1 MLAVNLNKY
10 WRNRLMFDFWQQYKL
25 NYLRKHNRLN
35 LEDMRR
41 FNLPKPIIQKEFLD
55 IVKQEFNQ
63 SY

>member
-1 MLAVNLNKY
+1 
-10 WRNRLMFDFWQQYKL
+10 MFDFWQQYKL